1 MENVSFTQNT
11 ANNSGGGIGLKDNAN
26 ILGTNLTI
34 SENIAEGLGG
44 GVYINNA
51 DPELSFTL
59 ITNNTAS
66 SGADCT
72 SGIILKLI

>member
-51 DPELSFTL
+51 DPELTFTL

-66 SGADCT
+66 SGA
-72 SGIILKLI
+72 GLYIE